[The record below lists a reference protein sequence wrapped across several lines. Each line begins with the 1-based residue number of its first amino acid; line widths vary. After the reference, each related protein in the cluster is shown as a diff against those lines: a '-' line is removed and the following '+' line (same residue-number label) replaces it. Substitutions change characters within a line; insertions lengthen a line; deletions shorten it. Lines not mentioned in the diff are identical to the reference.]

1 MNKIEVFLFELSNDV
16 LIMTPQGSFMDYRDE
31 DIRNGYNE
39 AYRLL
44 YQSGTRHLLIDF
56 SNFDYFGSTFVG
68 ILLNLAKA
76 ARKNSGETALC
87 HLSETMRDMLSTLML
102 LENRKI
108 NFSMTPYPNR
118 EAALSELAEISKG
131 LESAG

>member
-1 MNKIEVFLFELSNDV
+1 
-16 LIMTPQGSFMDYRDE
+16 MDFRDD

-44 YQSGTRHLLIDF
+44 FQPGTRHLLIDF
-56 SNFDYFGSTFVG
+56 SKFDYFGSTFVG

-76 ARKNSGETALC
+76 ARKNNGETALC
-87 HLSETMRDMLSTLML
+87 HLSETMQEMLQTLML

-108 NFSMTPYPNR
+108 NFSMTPFPDR
-118 EAALSELAEISKG
+118 DTAITRLAELSKNLG
-131 LESAG
+131 PKV